1 MGNDLTTPQPAAG
14 FAGLKAGDRW
24 CLCAAR
30 WKEALDAGRAPRV
43 VLEATHA
50 SSLEWA
56 SLDDLRRHAAD

>member
-1 MGNDLTTPQPAAG
+1 MVPVRRP
-14 FAGLKAGDRW
+14 LKA
-24 CLCAAR
+24 
-30 WKEALDAGRAPRV
+30 ALDAGRAPRV